1 MIWNDKPIEIELDEL
16 DTTPTDFT
24 KIARDCDVKSLDRVS
39 EVLSQRKDKG
49 EHNAENN

>member
-1 MIWNDKPIEIELDEL
+1 MIWNDKPIEIELDKL

-39 EVLSQRKDKG
+39 EVLTQHKIK
-49 EHNAENN
+49 ENRMRE